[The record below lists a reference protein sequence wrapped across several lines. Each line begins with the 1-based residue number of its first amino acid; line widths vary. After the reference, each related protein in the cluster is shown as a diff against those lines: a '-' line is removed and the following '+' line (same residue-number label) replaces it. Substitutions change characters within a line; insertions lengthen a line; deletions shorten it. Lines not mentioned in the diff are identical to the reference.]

1 MDSYDLVIIGGGPAG
16 ITAGIYAARQKL
28 KTLLITKDFGGQIMR
43 KAVGI
48 ENYPGFEQI
57 SSLEL
62 IERLEKHLNS
72 YNLPVEFEEV
82 AELSKLDGLFL
93 ITGKDGGKFS
103 AKAVIIASGA
113 VPRFLNVPG
122 EKEFVGRGVSY
133 CTACDGPMF
142 SDKNVVVAGGGNAG
156 FETAIFMAN
165 YAKKI
170 YIMESGETVRAD
182 AANQEKAKLLGKI
195 EVITSA
201 ALKEISGQK
210 FVDKVIYKDL
220 AGGQEKIINAEG
232 VFIEVGYQP
241 SSVFVKEDLVDFNNG
256 KEIKVDF
263 ENLKTKTPGLFAA
276 GDVNA
281 GKSKQIIIACGQG
294 AKAALEAYK
303 YLQEETK
310 ENKINI
316 S

>member
-1 MDSYDLVIIGGGPAG
+1 MDIYDLVIIGGGPAG

-28 KTLLITKDFGGQIMR
+28 KTLLITNNFGGQIAH

-72 YNLPVEFEEV
+72 YNLPVEFEEA
-82 AELSKLDGLFL
+82 AELDKLDGFFL

-103 AKAVIIASGA
+103 AKTVIIASGA
-113 VPRFLNVPG
+113 IPRFLNVPG
-122 EKEFVGRGVSY
+122 EKEFIGRGVSY

-142 SDKNVVVAGGGNAG
+142 GDKTVVVAGGGNAG

-170 YIMESGETVRAD
+170 YILESGEAVRAD
-182 AANQEKAKLLGKI
+182 EANQEKAGSIGKI
-195 EVITSA
+195 EIITGAVI
-201 ALKEISGQK
+201 KEISGQK
-210 FVDKVIYKDL
+210 FVDKIIYKDL
-220 AGGQEKIINAEG
+220 ASGQEKTISAEG
-232 VFIEVGYQP
+232 IFIKVGYQP
-241 SSVFVKEDLVDFNNG
+241 ASAFIKEDLVDFNDK

-263 ENLKTKTPGLFAA
+263 ENLKTKTPGLFAI

-281 GKSKQIIIACGQG
+281 GKNKQIIIACGQG
-294 AKAALEAYK
+294 AKAALEVYK
-303 YLQEETK
+303 YLQEEEK
-310 ENKINI
+310 ENKISI

>member
-1 MDSYDLVIIGGGPAG
+1 MNSYDLVIIGGGPAG

-28 KTLLITKDFGGQIMR
+28 RTLLVTKNFGGQIMR

-62 IERLEKHLNS
+62 IERLEKHFNS
-72 YNLPVEFEEV
+72 YELPVEFEEV
-82 AELSKLDGLFL
+82 AELAKLDGFFL
-93 ITGKDGGKFS
+93 ITGKDGGSFS

-113 VPRFLNVPG
+113 VPRSLGIPG
-122 EKEFVGRGVSY
+122 EKEFIGRGVSY

-142 SDKNVVVAGGGNAG
+142 GDKTVVVAGGGNAG

-182 AANQEKAKLLGKI
+182 AANQEKAKSLGKI
-195 EVITSA
+195 EVMVGA
-201 ALKEISGQK
+201 VLKEISGQK
-210 FVDKVIYKDL
+210 LVEKIIYIDS
-220 AGGQEKIINAEG
+220 ASGQEKTITAEG
-232 VFIEVGYQP
+232 IFIEIGYQP
-241 SSVFVKEDLVDFNNG
+241 ASTFVKNDLVDLNDG
-256 KEIKVDF
+256 REIKVDF
-263 ENLKTKTPGLFAA
+263 ETLKTKTPGLFAA

-281 GKSKQIIIACGQG
+281 GKSKQIVIACGQG

-303 YLQEETK
+303 YLQEEEK
-310 ENKINI
+310 ENKI
-316 S
+316 